1 MDCLSFQTLQA
12 AQRGAKCLEWAA
24 LPTQNRIL
32 EVTVRHLCIT
42 PRKSVLLF
50 DTGIVLSISLVSVL
64 VHWAK
69 SDSNARF
76 IARSSAFQMPTCR
89 PSLQGGWN
97 LTARGVTIIEQCT
110 HKSTQP
116 SNVGRAEAPIGADVA
131 ATPLAV
137 SSSKPASFAEAPAS
151 PAAPLITASSA
162 PHSDAATFFSFDF
175 SRFSSAVELESIGA
189 ESLKNV
195 LASAGLKC
203 GGTLSQRAE
212 RLFLLKTTP
221 RNELNKK
228 HFAQ

>member
-1 MDCLSFQTLQA
+1 M
-12 AQRGAKCLEWAA
+12 
-24 LPTQNRIL
+24 
-32 EVTVRHLCIT
+32 
-42 PRKSVLLF
+42 
-50 DTGIVLSISLVSVL
+50 
-64 VHWAK
+64 
-69 SDSNARF
+69 
-76 IARSSAFQMPTCR
+76 
-89 PSLQGGWN
+89 
-97 LTARGVTIIEQCT
+97 TARGVTIIEQST

-116 SNVGRAEAPIGADVA
+116 SNVGRAEAPIGANVA
-131 ATPLAV
+131 ATLAM
-137 SSSKPASFAEAPAS
+137 SSSNPASFAEAPAS
-151 PAAPLITASSA
+151 PAAPLNTASSA
-162 PHSDAATFFSFDF
+162 PNSEAAVFSFDF